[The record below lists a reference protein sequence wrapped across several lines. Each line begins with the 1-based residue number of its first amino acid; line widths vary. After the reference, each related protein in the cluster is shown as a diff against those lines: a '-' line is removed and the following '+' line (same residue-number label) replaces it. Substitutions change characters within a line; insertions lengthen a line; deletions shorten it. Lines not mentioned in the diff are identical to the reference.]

1 MNEYA
6 VSAANVGAALSRSAS
21 ALQLAGASIEQAAGM
36 STGIAEVTQDAE
48 KAGNALKVVSLR
60 IRGMK
65 GELEELGEDVDEN
78 VESFSKMQTHI
89 LNLTHGAVNIFNDD
103 GSFRNIYEIMQGIA
117 KIYYDL
123 SDTEQADLLET
134 VAGKHRANDIAA
146 LISNWSQVESATES
160 AYEAAGTA
168 SKEQDKY
175 MESMQGHLN
184 QLQATWQVLSNSFL
198 DSGALKNLID
208 LATKLLSILNES
220 IENIGTIP
228 TILFIALSALSFK
241 NVGRAK
247 MFALKMVVNADSKR
261 ILFRYK

>member
-1 MNEYA
+1 
-6 VSAANVGAALSRSAS
+6 
-21 ALQLAGASIEQAAGM
+21 
-36 STGIAEVTQDAE
+36 
-48 KAGNALKVVSLR
+48 
-60 IRGMK
+60 MK

-103 GSFRNIYEIMQGIA
+103 GSFKNIYEIMQGIA

-241 NVGRAK
+241 NVGRTK
-247 MFALKMVVNADSKR
+247 MFVLKMVVNADGKC